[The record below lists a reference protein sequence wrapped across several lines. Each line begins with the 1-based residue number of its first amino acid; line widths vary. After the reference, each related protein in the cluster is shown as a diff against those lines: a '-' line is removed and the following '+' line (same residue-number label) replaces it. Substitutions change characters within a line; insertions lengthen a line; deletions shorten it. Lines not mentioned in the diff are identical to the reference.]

1 MYILVIIY
9 RNQICKYLRTVAGR
23 AVRDVLD
30 GPRER
35 LRALVEPR
43 VLDGGP
49 RRALEALAPALGL
62 LRRHV
67 PALLRGPRVVPNSW
81 QILGKILLVFYC
93 IDANLRK

>member
-1 MYILVIIY
+1 MLSNAY
-9 RNQICKYLRTVAGR
+9 
-23 AVRDVLD
+23 VLEKFRFYMFLYS
-30 GPRER
+30 RER
-35 LRALVEPR
+35 ARQKFANFANFATLVEPR